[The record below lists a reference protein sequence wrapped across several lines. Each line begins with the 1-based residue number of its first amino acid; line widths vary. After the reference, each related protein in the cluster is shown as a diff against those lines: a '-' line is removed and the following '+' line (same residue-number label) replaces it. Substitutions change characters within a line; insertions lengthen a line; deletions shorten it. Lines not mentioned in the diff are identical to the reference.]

1 MNLLKTLARVAVGA
15 MVARG
20 VGKMMGGGSGGTAAG
35 SGGGLGGLGGL
46 LGGGRGASGGG
57 MGGLGGLLGGLS
69 GGASQGG
76 GGLGGMLGSVL
87 SGGGGSG
94 AAGAGGGMGGL
105 GGLLGSLGGGQA
117 GGAGGLGDMFN
128 KALGGQ
134 SVEPTPDQ
142 NGQAELLLRAM
153 IMAAKSDGEIDQEEQ
168 KKILDHLGDAT
179 EEEIQFVRHEM
190 QSPFDPDSF
199 IASVPA
205 EMSQQVYMMS
215 VLGITLDSQVEAQ
228 YLDRLAKNFNL
239 DAQAV
244 NGIHAK
250 LGVPPLYT

>member
-20 VGKMMGGGSGGTAAG
+20 VGKMMGGGSASTGSGGG
-35 SGGGLGGLGGL
+35 GGGLGGLGGL
-46 LGGGRGASGGG
+46 LGGGGGASGGG
-57 MGGLGGLLGGLS
+57 MGGLGGLLGGLA
-69 GGASQGG
+69 GGSSQGG

-87 SGGGGSG
+87 SGAGGS
-94 AAGAGGGMGGL
+94 GAGGGMGGL

-117 GGAGGLGDMFN
+117 SGAGGLGDMFN

-142 NGQAELLLRAM
+142 NGQAELMLRAM
-153 IMAAKSDGEIDQEEQ
+153 ITAAKSDGEIDQEEQ
-168 KKILDHLGDAT
+168 QKILEHLGDVT
-179 EEEIQFVRHEM
+179 EEEIQFVRNEM
-190 QSPFDPDSF
+190 QSPFDPDSL

-239 DAQAV
+239 KAEQV
-244 NGIHAK
+244 NDIHAK